1 MNQQAMTNYS
11 ILPNRFLWR
20 KPASLLLIALFAVA
34 GEIGGPNAVASGFL
48 LQQTFATGSE
58 PVWVTAVDVNGDGK
72 PDLIVTNHNDDTLG
86 VLLNTTVSGATT
98 SSFSAQQTFAVGSG
112 AFGNVYADVNA
123 DGKPDLI
130 VANQIDNTVSVLVN
144 TTPVGATT
152 LTFATQHVYAVG
164 TNPLEVTVADVNG
177 DGKPDLITSNADD
190 DTISVL
196 LNTTSGATPSF
207 AAQQTFTTGTTP
219 RSVAVADINGNG
231 KADLIVANYGDN
243 TVSVFL
249 NTTIIDA
256 TAASFAVP
264 QTFATGIGARSVATA
279 DINGDGKPDIIVANA
294 IDNTISVLLNTTPTG
309 ATTASFSVQKVF
321 AVGSGPIILAVADFD
336 GDGRPDIAV
345 ANSGDNTVSVLLNT
359 TAAGAT
365 VASFATQQTFATG
378 SAPIQ
383 VASADLNSDGK
394 PDLVSANLSSN
405 TVSVLINA
413 FTVDLIFANGFE

>member
-1 MNQQAMTNYS
+1 MNQQEMTNYS
-11 ILPNRFLWR
+11 IRPNRFLWR
-20 KPASLLLIALFAVA
+20 KPASLLLIPLFAVA

-48 LQQTFATGSE
+48 PQQTFATGSE

-72 PDLIVTNHNDDTLG
+72 PDLILTNHNDDTLG

-123 DGKPDLI
+123 DGKPDLV

-152 LTFATQHVYAVG
+152 LTFATQQVHAVG

-177 DGKPDLITSNADD
+177 DGKPDLITPNADD

-256 TAASFAVP
+256 MAASFAVP
-264 QTFATGIGARSVATA
+264 QTFATGMGARSVATA
-279 DINGDGKPDIIVANA
+279 DINGDGKLDIIVANA
-294 IDNTISVLLNTTPTG
+294 IDNTISVLLNTTTSG
-309 ATTASFSVQKVF
+309 ATSASFSVQKAF

-345 ANSGDNTVSVLLNT
+345 SNSGDNTVSVLLNT

-365 VASFATQQTFATG
+365 VASFATQQTFAAG
-378 SAPIQ
+378 STPIQ
-383 VASADLNSDGK
+383 VASADLNGDGK
-394 PDLVSANLSSN
+394 PDLVAANLSSN

-413 FTVDLIFANGFE
+413 FTVDLIFKNGFE